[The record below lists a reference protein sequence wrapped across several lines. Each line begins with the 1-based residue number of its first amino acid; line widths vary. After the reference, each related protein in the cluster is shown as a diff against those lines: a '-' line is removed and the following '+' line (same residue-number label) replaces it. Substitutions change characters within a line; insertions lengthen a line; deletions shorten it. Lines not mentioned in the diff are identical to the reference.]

1 VGASASASSCFL
13 SGTLGTIQTSTDAAL
28 RRGPSAVATQDVGRA
43 AQTHGRKRRAYRRR
57 RGCHRRRSP
66 RPRFGPS
73 TRGWGWP
80 SCWSQSGQRLRQSSA
95 RLCARCRACE
105 NQGQKQSK
113 GTTAVPIYM
122 PASAATTMLVT
133 RANGTELKVVK
144 LRPTTHVSRT
154 ATVQSGMNWGVTRHY
169 KPGGREG
176 KRSPQLVE
184 PQEEDEAS
192 GLHRLRHEPGRPAH
206 TQVRKGMRGITT
218 AHATE

>member
-28 RRGPSAVATQDVGRA
+28 RRGPSAAATQGRAA

-80 SCWSQSGQRLRQSSA
+80 SCWSRSGQRLRQSST
-95 RLCARCRACE
+95 RLCARVVVRVRIRAK
-105 NQGQKQSK
+105 NILPSK

-122 PASAATTMLVT
+122 PASAVATMLVT

-154 ATVQSGMNWGVTRHY
+154 ATVQSGMNWGVTLHY
-169 KPGGREG
+169 VAQARRQRRKTNPTAGRTT
-176 KRSPQLVE
+176 
-184 PQEEDEAS
+184 
-192 GLHRLRHEPGRPAH
+192 GR
-206 TQVRKGMRGITT
+206 G
-218 AHATE
+218 